1 VPGDGGRG
9 LVYHR
14 EMARTT
20 RGARP
25 RAGLQGLPVLWAVQG
40 REEALGLHVDERE
53 VWAGWETGDVAV
65 YDHAGRLLRRWR
77 LPDGVD
83 ALIADEGWRYAGCRD
98 GKVYDLTGKTPRV
111 AYELASGASIQW
123 IDVYAGRLCASDARG
138 ALTVL
143 DADCE
148 LLWSHRPRNA
158 GGGWMAR
165 ADASGVYLGNSQGV
179 TKLSWRGRV
188 LWTRRTPAVGFGWQE
203 SEVVYAITGIHT
215 PRVAEVVAL
224 DKATGRVR
232 ARGPCSSHAPYWRIS
247 SNAASCA
254 ARPDGV
260 FYGAICEA
268 LFGFDARGVAL
279 WETPTRVGAPCSMAY
294 HDGRLYVVTHRGQ
307 LAALDVSDAA
317 VVRAE
322 ARPAKQA
329 AIAKLARVAVSA
341 RTLERTTRADV
352 GVVVA
357 CTREAGKLRVRVV
370 SPGYDP
376 SRFCQFPRDIR
387 EAGARYVVDEVRES
401 SRGGFYRVFGEVRRL
416 EDEGEGTTATTRRKA
431 AKTARGTAAKKSTA
445 KAAGKTAKAAKVAK
459 VAKVAK
465 KTAAAKTAAGKTAR
479 GTAGKT
485 ARGTAAKKSTAKK
498 TAAKVGKT
506 ARGTAKKMA
515 AARTAKSTASAKKA
529 TASKAKT
536 AKGAA
541 SRTRA
546 RATRGRGR

>member
-1 VPGDGGRG
+1 
-9 LVYHR
+9 
-14 EMARTT
+14 MARTT
-20 RGARP
+20 RGARL

-40 REEALGLHVDERE
+40 REQALGLHVDERE

-148 LLWSHRPRNA
+148 LLWSHRPRHA

-188 LWTRRTPAVGFGWQE
+188 LWTRQTPAVGFGWQE

-322 ARPAKQA
+322 TRPAKQA

-416 EDEGEGTTATTRRKA
+416 EDEGEGTRATTRRKA
-431 AKTARGTAAKKSTA
+431 AKTARGTTAKKSTA
-445 KAAGKTAKAAKVAK
+445 KAV
-459 VAKVAK
+459 
-465 KTAAAKTAAGKTAR
+465 
-479 GTAGKT
+479 
-485 ARGTAAKKSTAKK
+485 RGTAAKVA
-498 TAAKVGKT
+498 KT
-506 ARGTAKKMA
+506 ARGTAKKTA
-515 AARTAKSTASAKKA
+515 AAKTAKSTASAKKA
-529 TASKAKT
+529 QPSKATSSRAKPAKSTASAKKATSSKAKPAKST
-536 AKGAA
+536 ASAKKAEPSKATSSKGAA